1 MWSFSSQVTLH
12 SNTQACLQ
20 SIDIAVY
27 FCASFLRV
35 KCQKLVKM
43 LSKIHTLGNT
53 RISTDDA
60 QKCISPQHC
69 TAQWCMKMKLRMAS
83 SKLDVMNSRNMLTNT
98 VPFQGGRNSGLFW
111 HNISRPPLPIRAKSA
126 VCIQNQMWRQPIW
139 ISQSAEI
146 YVHMDWLLRAR
157 STSLLFRTDDQEFL
171 CNLVA
176 ACGRN

>member
-98 VPFQGGRNSGLFW
+98 VLLYFKEGETVDCFDTTFLDHRCRSVQN
-111 HNISRPPLPIRAKSA
+111 PPSVFKIK
-126 VCIQNQMWRQPIW
+126 CDD
-139 ISQSAEI
+139 SQ
-146 YVHMDWLLRAR
+146 Y
-157 STSLLFRTDDQEFL
+157 
-171 CNLVA
+171 
-176 ACGRN
+176 G